1 MLAATRTIARYVLV
15 VSQDINNV
23 FYLFIILLYL
33 CLLNEIK
40 LATANDVCQQI
51 VTHKSKTY

>member
-15 VSQDINNV
+15 VSQDINND
-23 FYLFIILLYL
+23 FYLFVILLYL

-40 LATANDVCQQI
+40 LVTANDVCQQI

>member
-23 FYLFIILLYL
+23 FYLFVILLYL